1 MASLFVV
8 AGKERGKYFVLD
20 EGVTRLGRD
29 EHADIQIL
37 DDMISRSHLD
47 VTYDSENSACRIE
60 DLKSA
65 NGTLV
70 NGKRIAGEVELK
82 DGDTIRMGESTVL
95 YTVKNMSD
103 LDTAMEFIKKRGEHG
118 KGTLIQ

>member
-8 AGKERGKYFVLD
+8 AGKERGKYFVLE

-47 VTYDSENSACRIE
+47 VTYDSEKSACRIE

-65 NGTLV
+65 NGTVV
-70 NGKRIAGEVELK
+70 NGQRVAGEVELK
-82 DGDTIRMGESTVL
+82 DGDTIRIGESTLL
-95 YTVKNMSD
+95 YTVKNVKD
-103 LDTAMEFIKKRGEHG
+103 LETAMMSIKKRGEHG